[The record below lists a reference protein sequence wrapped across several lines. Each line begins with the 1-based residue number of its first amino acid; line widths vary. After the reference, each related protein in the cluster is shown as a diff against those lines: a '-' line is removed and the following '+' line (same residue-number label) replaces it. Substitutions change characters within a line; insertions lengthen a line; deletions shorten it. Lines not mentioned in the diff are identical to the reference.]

1 MWWKYNRVFSRAPL
15 RAWNRPGVPS
25 RHWRAEKLLAPGSR
39 GCAHARR
46 THPPRT
52 PLSYIPST
60 TSFSFLHKLALHYS
74 VTWSF
79 AFFLVEGVYLQGN
92 IPTALKTFFNLH
104 LEFNI
109 TLIRHYLSISRY
121 EHLKQLQN
129 HISTPTALLT
139 INSVDNEV
147 YRIGGLP
154 NWHFEKFLTQQQHHR
169 R

>member
-25 RHWRAEKLLAPGSR
+25 RHWRELLAPGSR

-79 AFFLVEGVYLQGN
+79 AFFLVEKGN
-92 IPTALKTFFNLH
+92 MPTAWHSSTCIWNLISPSSANRH
-104 LEFNI
+104 LLYRSARAF
-109 TLIRHYLSISRY
+109 
-121 EHLKQLQN
+121 KQLQN
-129 HISTPTALLT
+129 YISTPTALLS
-139 INSVDNEV
+139 ICSVSNEV

-154 NWHFEKFLTQQQHHR
+154 NEHFEKFLTQQQHHR